1 VRWDALF
8 ADLEAA
14 AEGAER
20 LEYEAEVVEQ
30 SRAEYA
36 AVRLTDRLRAQ
47 VARPI
52 VCHLVDGQRLDGT
65 VDEVGPQWVLLQVVQ
80 GQVLVPVAAL
90 AGVEG
95 LTGSAALPD
104 GELGRRIG
112 LGVVLRGLA
121 VRRVPV
127 RLALVGGG
135 LVAGTVDRVGADHL
149 ELAVHAPD
157 LPRRSAAV
165 TAVRLV
171 PFAALMGVR
180 LGRI

>member
-1 VRWDALF
+1 MRWDALF

-14 AEGAER
+14 AEGVER

-30 SRAEYA
+30 ARAEYA
-36 AVRLTDRLRAQ
+36 AVHLADRLRAHLG
-47 VARPI
+47 RSI
-52 VCHLVDGQRLDGT
+52 ICHLVDGARLEGI
-65 VDEVGPQWVLLQVVQ
+65 VGEIGPQWVLLQVAH

-90 AGVEG
+90 AAVEG
-95 LTGSAALPD
+95 LTGAATPPD

-127 RLALVGGG
+127 RLALSGGG

-149 ELAVHAPD
+149 ELAVHAPEV
-157 LPRRSAAV
+157 PRRSAAV
-165 TAVRLV
+165 IAVRLV
-171 PFAALMGVR
+171 PFAALLGVR
-180 LGRI
+180 LGEP